1 MRRILIVAPSWVGD
15 TVMAQPLFARL
26 HERHRQLALDV
37 LAPERAAALLAHMPE
52 VADVLPHTFAHGE
65 LRLGD
70 RYRLAR
76 AIRARA
82 YDQAIV
88 LPNSLKSAL
97 IPFLA
102 RIPLR
107 TGFVGEMRRGL
118 VNDARTLDPRAYPLM
133 VERYALLG
141 EAAGLPLTRPLAPP
155 CLRVDPQ
162 ASLAILER
170 LGVSASQPAAALCVG
185 AEYGPAKRW
194 PAGRFAELAQA
205 LLRRGHAVWLIGSPK
220 DAPVGAEIA
229 QAAGQR
235 VVNLCGRTDLEEA
248 IGLLSHAAF
257 VVTNDSGLM
266 HVAAA
271 LGKPLV
277 ALYGSSTP
285 AFTPPLSPTA
295 RVLSLNLPCS
305 PCFKRE
311 CPLGHYG
318 CLVGLSAE
326 RVLHALPPE
335 LLGPAAP

>member
-1 MRRILIVAPSWVGD
+1 
-15 TVMAQPLFARL
+15 MAQPLFARL
-26 HERHRQLALDV
+26 HERRQPLTLDV
-37 LAPERAAALLAHMPE
+37 LAPERTAALLAHMPE
-52 VADVLPHTFAHGE
+52 VAEVLPHTFAHGD
-65 LRLGD
+65 LKIRA
-70 RYRLAR
+70 RHRLAR
-76 AIRARA
+76 EIRARG

-88 LPNSLKSAL
+88 LPNSFKSAL

-141 EAAGLPLTRPLAPP
+141 EEAQTPLTRPLAPP
-155 CLRVDPQ
+155 RLRVDPQ
-162 ASLAILER
+162 ATLAILEQ

-194 PAGRFAELAQA
+194 PAGHFAKLAQA
-205 LLRRGHAVWLIGSPK
+205 LFRQGHAVWLVGSPK
-220 DAPVGAEIA
+220 DAAVGAEIA
-229 QAAGQR
+229 QATGQR
-235 VVNLCGRTDLEEA
+235 AVNLCGRTGLEEA

-295 RVLSLNLPCS
+295 RVLSLGLPCS

-318 CLVGLSAE
+318 CLTGLSPE
-326 RVLHALPPE
+326 RVLEAIPPE
-335 LLGPAAP
+335 LLGPHGT